1 MPRGKKTSPEVI
13 YKVMTSWA
21 STNNYSET
29 ARDLGMAMTTVEKI
43 VKDNKDKPE
52 FVKLCDEKK
61 KDFAEKATE
70 IIDKGLELINR
81 RLSVALD
88 KQDELDRLI
97 DEIENTDEEELSY
110 KQKVTAIN
118 LIRETQIQK
127 IKDISTAVGTLY
139 DKRALARGESTQ
151 NVDFATN
158 SETVGKLLEI
168 AGYTKKEADND

>member
-1 MPRGKKTSPEVI
+1 MPRGKQTPPETI
-13 YKVMTSWA
+13 YKVMMSWA
-21 STNNYSET
+21 VTNNYSET

-61 KDFAEKATE
+61 KDFADNATK
-70 IIDKGLELINR
+70 IIDKGLRLIDR
-81 RLSVALD
+81 RLSLALD
-88 KQDELDRLI
+88 KQDELDKLI
-97 DEIENTDEEELSY
+97 DEIEKCGDDELTY
-110 KQKVTAIN
+110 QQKVSAIN

-127 IKDISTAVGTLY
+127 IKDITTAIGTLY

-158 SETVGKLLEI
+158 SETIGKLLEI
-168 AGYTKKEADND
+168 AGYTKVKRR

>member
-1 MPRGKKTSPEVI
+1 MPRGKQTPPEVV
-13 YKVMTSWA
+13 YQVLTSWA
-21 STNNYSET
+21 TTHNYSQT

-52 FVKLCDEKK
+52 FVRLCDEKK
-61 KDFAEKATE
+61 KDFADKATE

-97 DEIENTDEEELSY
+97 YEIENTDEEELSY
-110 KQKVTAIN
+110 KQKMTAIN

-139 DKRALARGESTQ
+139 DKRALAKGETTQ
-151 NVDFATN
+151 NLGFATN
-158 SETVGKLLEI
+158 FDLDKLIDI
-168 AGYTKKEADND
+168 AGYKKKGDNE